1 MHCVVRLREYLRK
14 STISGFFFLI
24 ASRTESAFK
33 KFSAGARACAR
44 RIAARML
51 RVGMRAQRACAH
63 LKNNLN
69 TDNLHM
75 RTRMLPPIPRWTP
88 SSLPV
93 AVPHAAAKPE
103 PCEEH
108 FVTLCNISFLPYFR
122 PKSEV
127 CEQTI

>member
-1 MHCVVRLREYLRK
+1 
-14 STISGFFFLI
+14 
-24 ASRTESAFK
+24 
-33 KFSAGARACAR
+33 
-44 RIAARML
+44 ML

-63 LKNNLN
+63 LKNNFN